1 PARNL
6 PANFFARAEPRAVS
20 WIRADRRPTPRRPP
34 RGQTMTISFE
44 IPPEIAHEPRADGAD
59 LGREAKEAFLVELY
73 RRDRIAH
80 HQLAE
85 ALGLDRYETDGVLKR
100 HKVSPGVSA
109 EETRAQAAA
118 LQDAN
123 AR

>member
-1 PARNL
+1 
-6 PANFFARAEPRAVS
+6 
-20 WIRADRRPTPRRPP
+20 
-34 RGQTMTISFE
+34 MTISFE
-44 IPPEIAHEPRADGAD
+44 IPPQIAHELRADGSD
-59 LGREAKEAFLVELY
+59 LGRQAKEAFLVELY

-109 EETRAQAAA
+109 EEARVQAAA
-118 LQDAN
+118 LRDAN

>member
-1 PARNL
+1 
-6 PANFFARAEPRAVS
+6 
-20 WIRADRRPTPRRPP
+20 
-34 RGQTMTISFE
+34 MTISFE
-44 IPPEIAHEPRADGAD
+44 IPPEIAHELRADGAD

-85 ALGLDRYETDGVLKR
+85 ALGLNRNETDGVLKS

-109 EETRAQAAA
+109 EEIRAQAAA
-118 LQDAN
+118 LRDVN

>member
-1 PARNL
+1 
-6 PANFFARAEPRAVS
+6 
-20 WIRADRRPTPRRPP
+20 
-34 RGQTMTISFE
+34 MTISFE
-44 IPPEIAHEPRADGAD
+44 IPPQIAHELRADGAD

-73 RRDRIAH
+73 RQDRIAH

-100 HKVSPGVSA
+100 HKVSPGLSA
-109 EETRAQAAA
+109 EEIRAQAAA
-118 LQDAN
+118 LRDAN

>member
-1 PARNL
+1 
-6 PANFFARAEPRAVS
+6 
-20 WIRADRRPTPRRPP
+20 
-34 RGQTMTISFE
+34 MTISFE
-44 IPPEIAHEPRADGAD
+44 IPPEIAHELRADGAD
-59 LGREAKEAFLVELY
+59 LGREAKETFLVELY

-109 EETRAQAAA
+109 EETRARAAA
-118 LQDAN
+118 IRDAN

>member
-1 PARNL
+1 
-6 PANFFARAEPRAVS
+6 
-20 WIRADRRPTPRRPP
+20 
-34 RGQTMTISFE
+34 MTISFE
-44 IPPEIAHEPRADGAD
+44 IPPQIAHEHRADGAD
-59 LGREAKEAFLVELY
+59 LGRQAKEAFLVEFY

-109 EETRAQAAA
+109 EEPRAQAAA
-118 LQDAN
+118 LRDAN

>member
-1 PARNL
+1 
-6 PANFFARAEPRAVS
+6 
-20 WIRADRRPTPRRPP
+20 
-34 RGQTMTISFE
+34 MTISFE
-44 IPPEIAHEPRADGAD
+44 IPPEIAHELRADGAD

-73 RRDRIAH
+73 RRDRVAH

-109 EETRAQAAA
+109 EEIRAQAAA
-118 LQDAN
+118 LRHVN

>member
-1 PARNL
+1 
-6 PANFFARAEPRAVS
+6 
-20 WIRADRRPTPRRPP
+20 
-34 RGQTMTISFE
+34 MTISFE
-44 IPPEIAHEPRADGAD
+44 IPPRIANELRADGAD

-109 EETRAQAAA
+109 EEIRAQAAA
-118 LQDAN
+118 LRDAN